1 MRRLQLWEL
10 PYKHRHLP
18 SCRLCWG
25 LPCAQ
30 HSPMHTVLCMQASQH
45 PAGPPLC
52 CSPGSNALQ
61 PLVWWAAAGKLG
73 TARQPSTQGWVGRKA
88 KNVILRRWQKGVKAK
103 WLFFPTPVRSTQ
115 RAKRP
120 SCRNN
125 LAKIQWKASNESLR
139 IACCPHVCD
148 GYLLILQPESCTYA
162 KQWACL

>member
-1 MRRLQLWEL
+1 MRRLLLWEL
-10 PYKHRHLP
+10 PYKHRCLP

-30 HSPMHTVLCMQASQH
+30 HSPMHTVLCMQAFWH

-61 PLVWWAAAGKLG
+61 PLVWRAAAGKLG

-103 WLFFPTPVRSTQ
+103 WLFFPTPIRSTQ
-115 RAKRP
+115 SKSQKTELQKQ
-120 SCRNN
+120 SCQNTV
-125 LAKIQWKASNESLR
+125 KGTKWKPPNR
-139 IACCPHVCD
+139 
-148 GYLLILQPESCTYA
+148 LLPP
-162 KQWACL
+162 CLWWLSAHSAAGELYIR